1 MDPSSIPAHGAV
13 DLGALRASRQASERV
28 ADTAHVVEV
37 TEANFQTEVVERSV
51 SVPVVLDFWATWCGP
66 CKQLSPI
73 LERLAAQGAG
83 SWVLGKI
90 DVDTNQ
96 RLAAAAGVQGI
107 PAVKAVVGGQIV
119 GEFTGALP
127 EQQVREWID
136 ELMRLA
142 AEVTEQPPGAGD
154 EQPGDEAADASPD
167 SAGAAGA
174 DPPGAAGSA
183 PRGAHQEAHE
193 EALQAIE
200 RDDLDGAA
208 RAYAAILDRSPG
220 DQLATSGIAQ
230 VELVRRTRDLDVG
243 KVRSEAAGRPDDV
256 DAQCRAADLEMLGGH
271 AEDAFSRLV
280 DAVRRTA
287 GPERDRARTHLL
299 GLFEVLPSDDPR
311 LSKARAAL
319 TSVLF

>member
-13 DLGALRASRQASERV
+13 DLGALRASRQASEHA
-28 ADTAHVVEV
+28 ADTPNVVEV
-37 TEANFQTEVVERSV
+37 TEANFQTEVVERSQ

-73 LERLAAQGAG
+73 LERLATQGAG
-83 SWVLGKI
+83 RWVLGKI
-90 DVDTNQ
+90 DVDANQ

-142 AEVTEQPPGAGD
+142 DEVAEQPPGAGD
-154 EQPGDEAADASPD
+154 EQPDDEAADVS
-167 SAGAAGA
+167 ST
-174 DPPGAAGSA
+174 DPAGSA
-183 PRGAHQEAHE
+183 RQDAYQEAHQ

-208 RAYAAILDRSPG
+208 RAYTAILDRSPG
-220 DQLATSGIAQ
+220 DQLATSGLAQ
-230 VELVRRTRDLDVG
+230 VGLVRRTRGLDVG
-243 KVRSEAAGRPDDV
+243 KVRGEAAERPDDV

-271 AEDAFSRLV
+271 VEDAFSRLV
-280 DAVRRTA
+280 EVVRRTA

-299 GLFEVLPSDDPR
+299 GLFEVLPSDDAR

-319 TSVLF
+319 ASVLF